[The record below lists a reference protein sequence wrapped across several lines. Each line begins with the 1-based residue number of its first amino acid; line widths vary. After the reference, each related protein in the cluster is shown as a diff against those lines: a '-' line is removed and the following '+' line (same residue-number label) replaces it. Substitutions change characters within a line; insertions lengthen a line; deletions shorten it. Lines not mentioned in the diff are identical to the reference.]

1 MRATAF
7 QTGRVRKP
15 DNVFA
20 SVPND
25 HGDPVLLG
33 SANQSIRRALD
44 NLAER
49 QSPDGAWSGDYGGP
63 MFLLPMYVALAFAA
77 DAIPER
83 HRVGF
88 VDYFLN
94 VHGTGDRLG
103 LHAEDTAGSVFAS
116 VLGYVAQRLLGVEA
130 DEPRLVRLRSWI
142 DRHGTPLAAAS
153 WGKFTLCL
161 LGLYDWRGIH
171 PVLPEL
177 WLLPPQVPIH
187 PRRLWCHCRQVYLPM
202 AWLYGRRATVA
213 PRPILANLR
222 DELYGAGAYALIP
235 WDAHRDT
242 VAATDAYRP
251 THLALRAA
259 SRAQDSFER
268 LGLRR
273 LRRRAMR
280 RVLDHVR
287 YEDRVTSF
295 IDIGPVNK
303 VLTVFVHHFDEPDG
317 DAFRRAFA
325 ACDEYIWPGH
335 DGTKMQGYNSS
346 KLWDTAFAVQAV
358 LAAGA
363 SQSEGPHRAMVDRA
377 YGYIRDNQILE
388 DVPDAERYHRHASR
402 GGWPFSSRAH
412 GWPITDCTAE
422 GLKCA
427 LALDGRYPDG
437 IAEPRLRDAVEL
449 ILSWQNDDG
458 GWDTYERTRGGAW
471 LELFNPSQV
480 FGDIM
485 VDYSYVECT
494 SAALQA
500 LVRASVRFDT
510 GLRARIRG
518 AVERG
523 VRFLRRA
530 QHTDGSFE
538 GSWGVCFTYGTWFG
552 VSGLL
557 AAGARTDD
565 PAIGRAC
572 AFLVSKQRVD
582 GSWGEHGDS
591 CRERRY
597 VDAPEGLATQTA
609 WALSTLLRANHPRR
623 DVRERAVRW
632 LVARQRADGAWSREP
647 FVGVF
652 NKTCLINY
660 DNYRHYFPL
669 WALAEWRTTAS
680 EPRSDR

>member
-1 MRATAF
+1 
-7 QTGRVRKP
+7 
-15 DNVFA
+15 
-20 SVPND
+20 
-25 HGDPVLLG
+25 
-33 SANQSIRRALD
+33 
-44 NLAER
+44 
-49 QSPDGAWSGDYGGP
+49 
-63 MFLLPMYVALAFAA
+63 
-77 DAIPER
+77 
-83 HRVGF
+83 
-88 VDYFLN
+88 
-94 VHGTGDRLG
+94 
-103 LHAEDTAGSVFAS
+103 
-116 VLGYVAQRLLGVEA
+116 
-130 DEPRLVRLRSWI
+130 
-142 DRHGTPLAAAS
+142 
-153 WGKFTLCL
+153 
-161 LGLYDWRGIH
+161 
-171 PVLPEL
+171 
-177 WLLPPQVPIH
+177 
-187 PRRLWCHCRQVYLPM
+187 
-202 AWLYGRRATVA
+202 
-213 PRPILANLR
+213 
-222 DELYGAGAYALIP
+222 
-235 WDAHRDT
+235 
-242 VAATDAYRP
+242 
-251 THLALRAA
+251 
-259 SRAQDSFER
+259 
-268 LGLRR
+268 
-273 LRRRAMR
+273 
-280 RVLDHVR
+280 
-287 YEDRVTSF
+287 
-295 IDIGPVNK
+295 
-303 VLTVFVHHFDEPDG
+303 
-317 DAFRRAFA
+317 
-325 ACDEYIWPGH
+325 
-335 DGTKMQGYNSS
+335 
-346 KLWDTAFAVQAV
+346 
-358 LAAGA
+358 
-363 SQSEGPHRAMVDRA
+363 
-377 YGYIRDNQILE
+377 
-388 DVPDAERYHRHASR
+388 
-402 GGWPFSSRAH
+402 
-412 GWPITDCTAE
+412 
-422 GLKCA
+422 
-427 LALDGRYPDG
+427 
-437 IAEPRLRDAVEL
+437 
-449 ILSWQNDDG
+449 
-458 GWDTYERTRGGAW
+458 
-471 LELFNPSQV
+471 
-480 FGDIM
+480 M